1 MMSDTPLTRS
11 SVAKKGFVLVAMS
24 PILRTDEVQPPSLVN
39 YLPRYL
45 RRVLVVDVQPVP
57 AAWLR
62 GLIETVV
69 KAGAFRIIQIYT
81 SSKFL
86 LLDIRAKL
94 PIACSVSVQPNVHVL

>member
-11 SVAKKGFVLVAMS
+11 SVAKKGFVLVAVP

-45 RRVLVVDVQPVP
+45 RGELVIDVQPVP
-57 AAWLR
+57 TTWLR

-69 KAGAFRIIQIYT
+69 KAGTLRVVQIDIP
-81 SSKFL
+81 SKFL